1 MIDKE
6 EEERLL
12 KLKKER
18 ERIAKL
24 SCIKY
29 IYNIFQ
35 LNLYIILL

>member
-24 SCIKY
+24 SCIT
-29 IYNIFQ
+29 NT
-35 LNLYIILL
+35 YIIYFN